1 MSLAAALLGILA
13 GGPGHGYDLK
23 RTYDD
28 RFAATR
34 PLAYGQVYATLA
46 RLQRDGL
53 VEVVEVAQQAGPER
67 TVYAI
72 TARGRDY
79 VDDWLEK
86 TEPPGP
92 YPAEE
97 LVRKTVTALHLG
109 ADAMGFVSRQ
119 RSAHLGL
126 MRDLV
131 QLQRETVEPGARI
144 AVDHSLFHLDA
155 DLRWLEAAA
164 GHIRDAD
171 GSGS

>member
-1 MSLAAALLGILA
+1 MSLASALLGILA
-13 GGPGHGYDLK
+13 TGSGHGYDLK

-72 TARGRDY
+72 TPAGRDY
-79 VDDWLEK
+79 LGDWLEK

-109 ADAMGFVSRQ
+109 ADAIGFVSRQ
-119 RSAHLGL
+119 RSAHLSL

-131 QLQRETVEPGARI
+131 QLQSETVEPGARI

-164 GHIRDAD
+164 GHIRDATKA
-171 GSGS
+171 GS

>member
-13 GGPGHGYDLK
+13 AGPGHGYDLK

-72 TARGRDY
+72 TTAGRDY
-79 VDDWLEK
+79 LGDWLEK

-109 ADAMGFVSRQ
+109 ADAIGFVSRQ

-131 QLQRETVEPGARI
+131 ELQSETVEPGARI
-144 AVDHSLFHLDA
+144 GVDHSLFHLDA

-164 GHIRDAD
+164 GHIRNAER
-171 GSGS
+171 SGS